1 MKRLEW
7 IQSQVEGS
15 YKTDGINSSWIKLPY
30 TTLPGDTIEVKW
42 EFVSLSLP
50 LPPNDNTFGII
61 WGGGDQTGGNW
72 RTLACG
78 VSKRGANIYKIFSR

>member
-42 EFVSLSLP
+42 EFVSLSRQMTIL
-50 LPPNDNTFGII
+50 
-61 WGGGDQTGGNW
+61 
-72 RTLACG
+72 LASSG
-78 VSKRGANIYKIFSR
+78 VVEIRLVEIGEHLLVE